1 MIKFSKSLIFLI
13 NHKNERQ
20 IQNIGTL
27 FPTLKEAISIVN
39 DIVDLFKNLSAFL
52 SWTWPF
58 IVIYKTKITK
68 FLSILVS
75 HLSNEFHKLG
85 YLIKSELTKLINQTL
100 IKIGEAKIT
109 ELIMGLG
116 LILLIPIG
124 FVHGFFAGLQNF
136 TEKQNVLLALFIAF
150 LYFGSTS
157 MFVILQ
163 YRILKSTS
171 K

>member
-1 MIKFSKSLIFLI
+1 MNDKFKIL
-13 NHKNERQ
+13 EA
-20 IQNIGTL
+20 L
-27 FPTLKEAISIVN
+27 FPTLKEAISVIN
-39 DIVDLFKNLSAFL
+39 DIVDFFKNLSSVL
-52 SWTWPF
+52 SWTWPL
-58 IVIYKTKITK
+58 IVIYKTRISS
-68 FLSILVS
+68 FLSSAVGY
-75 HLSNEFHKLG
+75 LSNGFHKFG
-85 YLIKSELTKLINQTL
+85 SLIKSELTKLIRQTL
-100 IKIGEAKIT
+100 IKIGEARIT

-124 FVHGFFAGLQNF
+124 FARGFFAGLQNF
-136 TEKQNVLLALFIAF
+136 TENQNVLLALFIAF

>member
-1 MIKFSKSLIFLI
+1 MNDKFKIL
-13 NHKNERQ
+13 E
-20 IQNIGTL
+20 TL
-27 FPTLKEAISIVN
+27 FPTLKEAISVIN
-39 DIVDLFKNLSAFL
+39 DIVDFFKNLSSFL
-52 SWTWPF
+52 SWTWPL
-58 IVIYKTKITK
+58 IVIYKTRIGSFLGSAVVYLSSVFDKIR
-68 FLSILVS
+68 SS
-75 HLSNEFHKLG
+75 
-85 YLIKSELTKLINQTL
+85 IKSEFSILMSKILTRIA
-100 IKIGEAKIT
+100 EARIT

-124 FVHGFFAGLQNF
+124 FARGFFAGLQNF
-136 TEKQNVLLALFIAF
+136 TENQNVLLALFIAF